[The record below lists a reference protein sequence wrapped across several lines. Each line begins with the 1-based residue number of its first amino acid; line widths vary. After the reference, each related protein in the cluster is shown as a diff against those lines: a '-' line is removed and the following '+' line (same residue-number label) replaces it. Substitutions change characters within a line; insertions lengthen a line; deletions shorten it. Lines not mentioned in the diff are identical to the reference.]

1 MFEINTD
8 QEDEDDSDAEEY
20 ADYKEHEPPMQQAP
34 STLYQMIWQAVHE
47 DRESP
52 VKFPEGCG
60 RRVIYILGCPL
71 THSQWLTVK
80 NPMKPKQENYY
91 PVSLFMASLWILFY
105 SFIIVWFTFEVTQAY
120 KLHFSVL
127 PMALYPFGIAMRD
140 LKRLSDMEKAL
151 KKFKVEMK
159 GQRVSLAETFSGP
172 IF

>member
-1 MFEINTD
+1 
-8 QEDEDDSDAEEY
+8 
-20 ADYKEHEPPMQQAP
+20 MQQAP

-47 DRESP
+47 DRDGP
-52 VKFPEGCG
+52 LKVPRGCCQ
-60 RRVIYILGCPL
+60 RAIYVLALPL
-71 THSQWLTVK
+71 TAPQWLTVK

-151 KKFKVEMK
+151 KKFKIEMK